1 MYLHIDNPDLLK
13 DMILYTAEKSGINET
28 IIEKDYYVTLVLKE
42 LVKLNS
48 DVVFKGGTSLSKAY
62 KVITRFSEDIDI
74 TFENHIGHAKRKKL
88 KYNIMKNVSEYLQ
101 LPISNWK
108 EIESDKNY
116 NHYDFEY
123 VSISTSNDYNLRPY
137 IKLET
142 ALMSYAFPTEIK
154 EITSVLYDALKKTD
168 RELLVQYELM
178 PFQMKVQSIDRT
190 FIDKIF
196 ALCDYYLLKKS
207 SRNSRHLY
215 DIYKLRSNIEVDSDF
230 YRLVKEVRTHRLGM
244 GERIAPSALDKVDI
258 QQIATEII
266 RSDFY
271 KKDYQ
276 QSTMLLINDDIDY
289 ETVINHFY
297 KLCQDIFS

>member
-154 EITSVLYDALKKTD
+154 EITSVLYDALKDTD

-196 ALCDYYLLKKS
+196 ALCDYYLLPVVLVEKYWKK
-207 SRNSRHLY
+207 
-215 DIYKLRSNIEVDSDF
+215 
-230 YRLVKEVRTHRLGM
+230 
-244 GERIAPSALDKVDI
+244 
-258 QQIATEII
+258 
-266 RSDFY
+266 
-271 KKDYQ
+271 
-276 QSTMLLINDDIDY
+276 
-289 ETVINHFY
+289 
-297 KLCQDIFS
+297 

>member
-1 MYLHIDNPDLLK
+1 MYLHIDNPELLK

-123 VSISTSNDYNLRPY
+123 VSISTSNNYNLRPY

-154 EITSVLYDALKKTD
+154 EITSVLYDALKDTD

-215 DIYKLRSNIEVDSDF
+215 DIYKLRSNIKVDSDF

-244 GERIAPSALDKVDI
+244 GERVAPSALDKVDI
-258 QQIATEII
+258 KQIATEII

-289 ETVINHFY
+289 ETGINHFY
-297 KLCQDIFS
+297 KLSQDIFS